1 MNRIEYRLGMK
12 PLRAG
17 VPTVL
22 RGFYPDV
29 RDMS

>member
-1 MNRIEYRLGMK
+1 MNRIDYRLGMK
-12 PLRAG
+12 PLRPG
-17 VPTVL
+17 VPTEL